1 MTYPLRGIR
10 VRLAMLFVAGFA
22 ILLAAAGAGLYW
34 WLERQYWRDFDL
46 ELTETA
52 HSAQALFA
60 QDRDEFAT
68 TAETAAH
75 LLTELVF
82 VDRTIVATDSSHR
95 RIASTLPY
103 TGAPLLLDDLDLRLH
118 APRPVT
124 VTLTSGRARVVEE
137 QLPDGVRLLIAM
149 PLAPLELRLH
159 QLRLTLLVG
168 LPLILLLG
176 GAVGA
181 AASTSALKPIARLA
195 GAADVIAGEVA
206 SGATSFSAL
215 PPASAPDE
223 IDRLTRAIG
232 ELLEQG
238 SRALRRDREVAE
250 QQRRFL
256 ADAAHEL
263 RTPVAIIRSAAEVS
277 LAGDDDAERRRD
289 VLVAIA
295 QEATRLGS
303 LVADLLAL
311 AREGSATAVG
321 AREPVYLDD
330 LAHRVVGRLRRLPI
344 AAGREIT
351 FGEFGEAPVRANP
364 ALAERAIFV
373 LVHNALVHAAGSR
386 IELSAGRDL
395 HARPPTSWI
404 RVRDWGPGVPPDA
417 EARVFERFERL
428 DPAAPGSGLGL
439 AIARQ
444 VADVHGGSLTLERPD
459 GGGTAFL
466 LLLPSLD
473 APSPGP

>member
-1 MTYPLRGIR
+1 VTYPLRGIR
-10 VRLAMLFVAGFA
+10 VRLAVLFVAGFA

-238 SRALRRDREVAE
+238 SRAIRRDREVAE

-395 HARPPTSWI
+395 HARPPASWI

>member
-10 VRLAMLFVAGFA
+10 VRLAVLFVAGFA

-238 SRALRRDREVAE
+238 SRAIRRDREVAE

-330 LAHRVVGRLRRLPI
+330 LAHRVVGRLRRLHI

-395 HARPPTSWI
+395 HARPPASWI

>member
-1 MTYPLRGIR
+1 MRYPLRGIR
-10 VRLAMLFVAGFA
+10 VRLALLFVAGFA
-22 ILLAAAGAGLYW
+22 FLLAAAGAGLYW
-34 WLERQYWRDFDL
+34 WLEREYRTDFDR

-52 HSAQALFA
+52 QSAQALFSH
-60 QDRDEFAT
+60 DRGEFGT

-82 VDRTIVATDSSHR
+82 VDRLIVATDPSHR

-103 TGAPLLLDDLDLRLH
+103 AGAPLLMDDLDLRLH

-124 VTLTSGRARVVEE
+124 VSLASGRVRVVEE
-137 QLPDGVRLLIAM
+137 ALPDSIRLLIAM
-149 PLAPLELRLH
+149 PLAPLEQRLR
-159 QLRLTLLVG
+159 QLRLSLLVG

-176 GAVGA
+176 GLVGA
-181 AASTSALKPIARLA
+181 FASASALQPISRLA

-215 PPASAPDE
+215 PPATTADE
-223 IDRLTRAIG
+223 IGRLTRAIG

-238 SRALRRDREVAE
+238 SLALRRDRETAE

-263 RTPVAIIRSAAEVS
+263 RTPVAIIRSTADAS
-277 LAGDDDAERRRD
+277 LAADDDASARGEA
-289 VLVAIA
+289 LAAIA

-311 AREGSATAVG
+311 AREGTAAAMA

-330 LAHRVVGRLRRLPI
+330 LAHNVVGRLRRLPI
-344 AAGREIT
+344 AAGREFA
-351 FGEFGEAPVRANP
+351 FGEFAEAPVRANP
-364 ALAERAIFV
+364 ALAERAIFA
-373 LVHNALVHAAGSR
+373 LVHNGLVHAPGSR
-386 IELSAGRDL
+386 IELSAGRD
-395 HARPPTSWI
+395 ASTSWI
-404 RVRDWGPGVPPDA
+404 RVRDWGPGVPPGA
-417 EARVFERFERL
+417 EVRVFERFERV
-428 DPAAPGSGLGL
+428 DAATPGSGLGL

-444 VADVHGGSLTLERPD
+444 IAEVHGGTLVLERPGD
-459 GGGTAFL
+459 GGTAFL
-466 LLLPSLD
+466 LRLPSLD
-473 APSPGP
+473 GPSPDS

>member
-10 VRLAMLFVAGFA
+10 VRLAVLFVAGFA

-238 SRALRRDREVAE
+238 SRAIRRDREVAE

-330 LAHRVVGRLRRLPI
+330 LTHRVVGRLRRLPI

-395 HARPPTSWI
+395 HARPPASWI

>member
-10 VRLAMLFVAGFA
+10 VRLAVLFVAGFA

-238 SRALRRDREVAE
+238 SRAIRRDREVAE

-395 HARPPTSWI
+395 HARPPASWI

>member
-1 MTYPLRGIR
+1 MTYPMRGIR
-10 VRLAMLFVAGFA
+10 VRLAILFVTGFA
-22 ILLAAAGAGLYW
+22 ILLTAAGAGLYW
-34 WLERQYWRDFDL
+34 WLEREYRRDFDR
-46 ELTETA
+46 ELAETA
-52 HSAQALFA
+52 HSAQALFSH
-60 QDRDEFAT
+60 DRDEFAT

-82 VDRTIVATDSSHR
+82 VDRTIVATDDSHR

-118 APRPVT
+118 APAPIT
-124 VTLTSGRARVVEE
+124 VSLASGRARVVEE
-137 QLPDGVRLLIAM
+137 RLPDGVRLLIAM
-149 PLAPLELRLH
+149 PLGPLERRLQ

-176 GAVGA
+176 GVVGA
-181 AASTSALKPIARLA
+181 AASASALKPITRLA
-195 GAADVIAGEVA
+195 GAADVIAREVA
-206 SGATSFSAL
+206 NGATAFTAL
-215 PPASAPDE
+215 PPAAAPDE
-223 IDRLTRAIG
+223 IGRLTHAIS

-277 LAGDDDAERRRD
+277 LAGDDDGEQRKEALAA
-289 VLVAIA
+289 VA

-311 AREGSATAVG
+311 AREGTSTEME
-321 AREPVYLDD
+321 ARETVYLDD

-351 FGEFGEAPVRANP
+351 FGEFDEAPVRANP
-364 ALAERAIFV
+364 ALAERAIFA
-373 LVHNALVHAAGSR
+373 LVHNGLVHAAGSR
-386 IELSAGRDL
+386 IELSAGHD
-395 HARPPTSWI
+395 ASGSWI
-404 RVRDWGPGVPPDA
+404 RVRDWGPGVPPEA
-417 EARVFERFERL
+417 ESRVFERFERL
-428 DPAAPGSGLGL
+428 DAAAPGSGLGL

-444 VADVHGGSLTLERPD
+444 IAEVHGGRLALERPD
-459 GGGTAFL
+459 GGGTAFVL
-466 LLLPSLD
+466 RLPSLD
-473 APSPGP
+473 ASSPGP

>member
-1 MTYPLRGIR
+1 M
-10 VRLAMLFVAGFA
+10 
-22 ILLAAAGAGLYW
+22 
-34 WLERQYWRDFDL
+34 
-46 ELTETA
+46 
-52 HSAQALFA
+52 
-60 QDRDEFAT
+60 
-68 TAETAAH
+68 
-75 LLTELVF
+75 
-82 VDRTIVATDSSHR
+82 
-95 RIASTLPY
+95 
-103 TGAPLLLDDLDLRLH
+103 
-118 APRPVT
+118 
-124 VTLTSGRARVVEE
+124 VEE
-137 QLPDGVRLLIAM
+137 LLPDGVRLLIAM
-149 PLAPLELRLH
+149 PLAPLELRLE

-176 GAVGA
+176 GLVGA
-181 AASTSALKPIARLA
+181 AASTSALKPITRLA
-195 GAADVIAGEVA
+195 SAADVIAGEVA
-206 SGATSFSAL
+206 SGATTFSAL

-223 IDRLTRAIG
+223 IGRLTRAIE

-277 LAGDDDAERRRD
+277 LAGDDDAEQRRD
-289 VLVAIA
+289 ALTAIA

-311 AREGSATAVG
+311 AREGSATAVE

-364 ALAERAIFV
+364 ALAERAIFA

-386 IELSAGRDL
+386 IELSAGQDTRGE
-395 HARPPTSWI
+395 HQASWI

-444 VADVHGGSLTLERPD
+444 IAEVHGGTLTLERPD

-473 APSPGP
+473 APSPGS

>member
-10 VRLAMLFVAGFA
+10 VRLAVLFVAGFA

-395 HARPPTSWI
+395 HARPPASWI

>member
-238 SRALRRDREVAE
+238 SRAIRRDREVAE

-395 HARPPTSWI
+395 HARPPASWI

-444 VADVHGGSLTLERPD
+444 IADVHGGTLTLERPN